1 MAAFYAGLVFNAAF
15 LSYAAGVAWRG
26 ADPVSLWLGPLA
38 WGMFLL
44 LGVYWVPARTGLGLR
59 ELVEAQLG
67 RWVGGFVWRVWLPL
81 WAVSWYGDLTATF
94 QYTVHAPFFRWEEA
108 GRASMDTR
116 IAVAWPWVV
125 LTALLGPAPVRIS
138 VAILLAAPFAYRDR
152 WGETL
157 ALLARPACCEGVWG
171 MQDLA
176 LWLAPA
182 LLFAGRFP
190 ERRLRDGFLG
200 IVVPLVLAT
209 GAAVLTVAG
218 AGGRS
223 MRYLDMA
230 GGWGAVGVVKM
241 LLLSFTM
248 LAAGRFCVSL
258 FAERLGEW
266 RRWWVVLPMT
276 AALVWLAPMWPYR
289 WDWPH
294 LASPFVALGGVMSAG
309 YLRRPWFVFSKAE
322 QWVAGAVWVGAGAFG
337 VITYHNHFSVPLLT
351 WLLGFGLTWAGLRYL
366 NVAVATPLR

>member
-1 MAAFYAGLVFNAAF
+1 MRLAAFYAGLTLNALF
-15 LSYAAGVAWRG
+15 FGYAADLARGRGDTVALV
-26 ADPVSLWLGPLA
+26 AAPLV

-44 LGVYWVPARTGLGLR
+44 FGAYWVPAQTGLGPR

-67 RWVGGFVWRVWLPL
+67 RWVGGFVLWVWLPL
-81 WAVSWYGDLTATF
+81 WAVSWYGDLTSTF
-94 QYTVHAPFFRWEEA
+94 LYTVHAPFFRWEEA
-108 GRASMDTR
+108 GRASVDTR

-125 LTALLGPAPVRIS
+125 LTALTGPAPVRIS
-138 VAILLAAPFAYRDR
+138 AAILLALPFAFREEWR
-152 WGETL
+152 WVWTATPEQL
-157 ALLARPACCEGVWG
+157 CCGGTWG
-171 MQDLA
+171 MQDLT

-190 ERRLRDGFLG
+190 ERRMRDGVMG
-200 IVVPLVLAT
+200 IVAPLVLAVLASSLTELGARRANWVDAAT
-209 GAAVLTVAG
+209 GFG
-218 AGGRS
+218 S
-223 MRYLDMA
+223 
-230 GGWGAVGVVKM
+230 VGVIKM
-241 LLLSFTM
+241 LLLSFTL

-276 AALVWLAPMWPYR
+276 AGLVWAAPMWPYR
-289 WDWPH
+289 WDWAH
-294 LASPFVALGGVMSAG
+294 WASPFLALSGVMSAG
-309 YLRRPWFVFSKAE
+309 YLRRPGFVFSKAE

-337 VITYHNHFSVPLLT
+337 VVTYHNDFSVPLLT